1 MSFDVTGLPPLARP
15 FVTAFARRLAV
26 IVGVLMV
33 LGAVFLGGVFASR
46 SGGVTKK
53 AQGSPTVAVTVLP
66 ATPASTAAT
75 GPQLL
80 QPIIIEP
87 PSTGGSPAWIAV
99 VAAAGG
105 LLSGLGAMAA
115 AWVKVQG
122 QDESDKQRSGTR

>member
-1 MSFDVTGLPPLARP
+1 MNFDVTALPLLARP

-26 IVGVLMV
+26 IIGVLMV

-46 SGGVTKK
+46 SGGVAKK
-53 AQGSPTVAVTVLP
+53 AQSTPTVTVTVVP
-66 ATPASTAAT
+66 ATPASAAAT

-80 QPIIIEP
+80 QPIIIQP
-87 PSTGGSPAWIAV
+87 PSTGGSSAWIAI
-99 VAAAGG
+99 VAAVGG

-122 QDESDKQRSGTR
+122 QDESDEQRSGTR